1 MQIDQ
6 AVQEFL
12 AELEHA
18 DRSRHTIRAYASDL
32 AALRELTDLLE
43 QITPTGLRKL
53 ATSQSHLS
61 PATRARRQAAVS
73 SFFKWLVRQGHVV
86 ANPVDRLERVRRK
99 PSQPRGLTR
108 KKVESVLAKIPP
120 KRHRDRLLFRLLFE
134 TGIRIGEALGLHV
147 EDLELDPDDE
157 RLVVLGKG
165 GRRRTVLLDDPQL
178 VKQLHDHLKRTGHK
192 HGHLFRAEV
201 NGRGGPL
208 RHQSAH
214 ALWQRYCR
222 LAGVECT
229 IHQLRHSHATELVRD
244 GVSLATIRKRLGHRS
259 LQSTLLY
266 AEQSDAR
273 ADAEIRTW
281 RRRRG
286 PYR

>member
-1 MQIDQ
+1 MLIDQ

-18 DRSRHTIRAYASDL
+18 DRSRHTMRAYASDL
-32 AALRELTDLLE
+32 APLAGLTDALE
-43 QITPTGLRKL
+43 QITPADLRQL
-53 ATSQSHLS
+53 AAEQSHLS
-61 PATRARRQAAVS
+61 PATRARRQAAFS
-73 SFFKWLVRQGHVV
+73 SFFRWLVREGHIA
-86 ANPVDRLERVRRK
+86 ANPVDRLERVRRT
-99 PSQPRGLTR
+99 PPRPRGLTR
-108 KKVESVLAKIPP
+108 KKVESVLGQIPP
-120 KRHRDRLLFRLLFE
+120 KRYRDRLLFRLVFE

-165 GRRRTVLLDDPQL
+165 GRRRTVLLDDPEL
-178 VKQLHDHLKRTGHK
+178 VRQLHAYLKRTGYK
-192 HGHLFRAEV
+192 HGPLFRAEV

-208 RHQSAH
+208 RHQSAY

-222 LAGVECT
+222 SAGVECT
-229 IHQLRHSHATELVRD
+229 IHQLRHSHATELVRG

-259 LQSTLLY
+259 LQTTLLY

-273 ADAEIRTW
+273 ADAEIRAW
-281 RRRRG
+281 RRTRK
-286 PYR
+286 P